1 MIIKA
6 ENIRKSFGS
15 LEVLKG
21 IDFCAD
27 KGEVVSIVGAS
38 GAGKSTLLQIL
49 GTLSTP
55 DGGSLEIDGTDVLRL
70 GRDALADFR
79 GRKIGFVFQA
89 HHLLPEF
96 TAEENVMIPAM
107 IAGCSRR
114 QAAQKAAGLLGLLG
128 LADRASHKP
137 SELSGGEQQRVAIAR
152 ALLNRP
158 QVIIADEP
166 TGNLDPETAA
176 SIVSLL
182 QAASKEG
189 TAVVMSTHNIH
200 LIDLFPGKV
209 YRCKNRVF
217 SLIDDGERQR
227 EMEEED
233 AEEMAQKG

>member
-89 HHLLPEF
+89 HHLLRS
-96 TAEENVMIPAM
+96 
-107 IAGCSRR
+107 SR
-114 QAAQKAAGLLGLLG
+114 QK
-128 LADRASHKP
+128 R
-137 SELSGGEQQRVAIAR
+137 
-152 ALLNRP
+152 
-158 QVIIADEP
+158 
-166 TGNLDPETAA
+166 T
-176 SIVSLL
+176 
-182 QAASKEG
+182 
-189 TAVVMSTHNIH
+189 
-200 LIDLFPGKV
+200 
-209 YRCKNRVF
+209 
-217 SLIDDGERQR
+217 
-227 EMEEED
+227 
-233 AEEMAQKG
+233 